1 LVVKTWRKHVICL
14 LLVTLPLSLWAAV
27 PEVCESMGE
36 SPTEQTAEHE
46 SSGSGHAHHGPGS
59 SAAAA
64 PTAVDPEASS
74 HPLDC
79 DCCSD
84 CLEACTTS
92 GTTAVQVPHML
103 TDTFHSELKF
113 AQVRD
118 SQFPNGP
125 DYPSLYRP
133 PISQI

>member
-1 LVVKTWRKHVICL
+1 MKSWHKQIICL

-27 PEVCESMGE
+27 PGVCESMGE
-36 SPTEQTAEHE
+36 SATEPTAEHE
-46 SSGSGHAHHGPGS
+46 SSTGGHAHHGPDS
-59 SAAAA
+59 
-64 PTAVDPEASS
+64 PTAATSIEADPEPSS

-84 CLEACTTS
+84 CLEACTLS
-92 GTTAVQVPHML
+92 GTTAVQARHGL
-103 TDTFHSELKF
+103 TDTSHSALKF
-113 AQVRD
+113 THAQD
-118 SQFPNGP
+118 SQLPNGP